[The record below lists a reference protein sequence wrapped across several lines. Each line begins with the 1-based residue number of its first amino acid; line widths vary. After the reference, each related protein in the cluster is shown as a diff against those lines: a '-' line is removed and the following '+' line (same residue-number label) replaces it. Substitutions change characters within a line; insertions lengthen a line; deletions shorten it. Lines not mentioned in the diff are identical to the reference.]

1 MEPIRHCVWDTLS
14 YPIKG
19 ENGENL
25 EELYHSIQSDT
36 QPWICNAINA
46 RAYAAQILV
55 LQANRIYES
64 IILREHPLK
73 CGIRWPAKC
82 RSEAYQIVD
91 EINSARKTALT
102 RVDNIMHK
110 AHEQG
115 VSATVLPTA
124 TLIVSGSRV
133 KSLVALIIASAKSG
147 GHLELNAEAARSEGI
162 PQDLY
167 ARSPY
172 GKDSAQTIV
181 NAYKKVTEDEI
192 RSFIDGINA
201 VGRYLVIPGTH

>member
-1 MEPIRHCVWDTLS
+1 MEHCEWDTIFCPIR
-14 YPIKG
+14 G

-25 EELYHSIQSDT
+25 EELFHAVQSDAR
-36 QPWICNAINA
+36 PWISNAINA
-46 RAYAAQILV
+46 RAYTAQILI
-55 LQANRIYES
+55 LQANRIYQG
-64 IILREHPLK
+64 IKMREHLLK
-73 CGIRWPAKC
+73 CGINWPANC
-82 RSEAYQIVD
+82 RSDAYQIVD
-91 EINSARKTALT
+91 EINSTRKTALT
-102 RVDNIMHK
+102 RVDNIMYK

-124 TLIVSGSRV
+124 TLIVSSNKV
-133 KSLVALIIASAKSG
+133 KSFVALIIASAKSG
-147 GHLELNAEAARSEGI
+147 EHLQSNADAARSEGI

-192 RSFIDGINA
+192 KSFIDGINA